1 MDFKI
6 LTVMAE
12 AAKEG
17 AHEATAGAAQ
27 PGFFEALGIDWRLL
41 VLQTIAFLVLL
52 WFLGKF
58 VYPPLTK
65 MLEKREE
72 DIEAGARAAKQ
83 AEQKADEA
91 KAEVTKLLKEARKEA
106 SEIVSTAK
114 EEANAALEAADNK
127 AKSRAEKIVA
137 DAHEQ
142 IEKDVAAAKKTLH
155 NETLSLVAE
164 ATEKVLGKT
173 VDSKVDNSVISAALK
188 EAK

>member
-12 AAKEG
+12 AAKEV
-17 AHEATAGAAQ
+17 TAEHAQ

-41 VLQTIAFLVLL
+41 VLQTVAFLVLL

-72 DIEAGARAAKQ
+72 DIEAGARAAHE
-83 AEQKADEA
+83 AEKKADEA
-91 KAEVTKLLKEARKEA
+91 KAEVAKLLKEARKEA
-106 SEIVSTAK
+106 SEIVTTAK
-114 EEANAALEAADNK
+114 EEANAAIEAADSK

-142 IEKDVAAAKKTLH
+142 IEKDVAAAKKALH
-155 NETLSLVAE
+155 NETLSLVAD

-173 VDSKVDNSVISAALK
+173 VDSKVDSSVISAALK

>member
-1 MDFKI
+1 MELKM

-12 AAKEG
+12 AAKEVS
-17 AHEATAGAAQ
+17 AERAQ

-72 DIEAGARAAKQ
+72 DIEAGARAAHE
-83 AEQKADEA
+83 AEKKADEA
-91 KAEVTKLLKEARKEA
+91 KAEVAKLLKEARKEA
-106 SEIVSTAK
+106 SEIVVTAK
-114 EEANAALEAADNK
+114 EEATAAIEAADNK
-127 AKSRAEKIVA
+127 AKTRAEQIVA
-137 DAHEQ
+137 DAHDQ
-142 IEKDVAAAKKTLH
+142 IEKDVAAAKKALH

-173 VDSKVDNSVISAALK
+173 IDSKVDNSVISAALK
-188 EAK
+188 EAE